1 MYVRE
6 QAVKAL
12 HDEKKKAIPY
22 NTARNQTQS
31 LVNFTAFL
39 WEKYH
44 EKPVELCEKLA
55 KEKDILGV
63 CGVLQAWVSW
73 SLQQKHSA
81 ATIRTR
87 FWFIKDYL
95 YDHGIELTN
104 LQVKKNIK
112 LPKRQKEE
120 LYPLSKEELRK
131 IVDVASLKRK
141 SLYLTQSSSGA
152 RIGELLQVRKKDID
166 TSKERWI
173 IKLRSETTKTKVA
186 RSTFMSREAMKY
198 TKEILDSKKDNDLVW
213 AINRN
218 VLHAET
224 TEQRSLRGYLK
235 QVGLY
240 KIYEKT
246 GVSKITTHSLRAY
259 FFTHAVRIH
268 GENYANK
275 LTGHAGYLMEYDRY
289 DMKQKLEMY
298 LKLEP
303 ELLVYEDYNSDVSEL
318 REEIKKL
325 KENQIKIYQLGLEM
339 VPVNQAKK
347 SEDEREGIKTPKV
360 AEAKKCPT
368 CNQESHDK
376 IGYHY
381 KCLNPHCEID
391 TFQA

>member
-6 QAVKAL
+6 QVVKDL

-186 RSTFMSREAMKY
+186 RSTFMSKEAMKY
-198 TKEILDSKKDNDLVW
+198 TKQILESKKDNDLVW
-213 AINRN
+213 AVNRN

-224 TEQRSLRGYLK
+224 TEQRCLRGYLK
-235 QVGLY
+235 QVGIY

-246 GVSKITTHSLRAY
+246 GVSKITTHSLRAF

-303 ELLVYEDYNSDVSEL
+303 ELLAYEDYNSDVSEL
-318 REEIKKL
+318 RDEIKTL
-325 KENQIKIYQLGLEM
+325 KENQ
-339 VPVNQAKK
+339 AKLMML
-347 SEDEREGIKTPKV
+347 S
-360 AEAKKCPT
+360 
-368 CNQESHDK
+368 
-376 IGYHY
+376 
-381 KCLNPHCEID
+381 LNPKQYQKD
-391 TFQA
+391 YNLPD